1 MVRSMSLKERFK
13 SYLEGQFRQIA
24 PTKSA
29 MEYRISMLN
38 RMLDREQELR
48 IKGMNDDELIYNTV
62 IAELGDL
69 PGELRGYENKI
80 VKRAVNRRFAL
91 LGSIVSVAWALALVL
106 SYLIVGF
113 VTHIWHP
120 TWLIIVGGLLLS
132 VEALLVAVAVRQSKR
147 KWYLPLR
154 ATLAGI
160 IVILSVIL
168 FLFMQLVGGINGSY
182 LVFLAMVAAIAV
194 SDTAAAFA
202 SGSRFKW
209 AELPLGVEVV
219 CVMLYVILGISLSA
233 QGTNIWH
240 PGWIMCLGGVV
251 VAIAELIAVC
261 AKSAREKKKEEVQK
275 NTAVDESYWTKWE

>member
-48 IKGMNDDELIYNTV
+48 IKGMNDDELIYNTI

-69 PGELRGYENKI
+69 PSELRGYENKI

-160 IVILSVIL
+160 TVILSVIL

-251 VAIAELIAVC
+251 VAIAEIIAVC
-261 AKSAREKKKEEVQK
+261 AKSAREKKKEEAQK